1 LTRSADL
8 YWSLEL
14 VLTTLLDGT
23 QKGNVSSADDLAFI
37 VLSKLNL
44 ICLAQE
50 LSFVLS
56 LLNLRR
62 TLEGYG
68 QELEL

>member
-14 VLTTLLDGT
+14 VLTTLFDGT

>member
-23 QKGNVSSADDLAFI
+23 QKGNVSSADDLAFV
-37 VLSKLNL
+37 VLSKQNF
-44 ICLAQE
+44 ICFAHD
-50 LSFVLS
+50 LSFSLS

-68 QELEL
+68 QGLEL